1 MLVLRFAGSI
11 MQCWFWLVAVCCS
24 ARRNQEKKGA
34 QPEPRQG
41 HEKKHGRCHL
51 GRIVKRQQVKTF
63 MMLTMLGMLE
73 GMETWPGDDC
83 EHFLRVLAA
92 GRPPSDLAS
101 ELPCT
106 TAGGRVPP
114 FPAIFA
120 DLTQDDSGG
129 FGVGVGGAGCLYR
142 NDDADAGGSKS
153 LDKTARLGA
162 VRAVGATCSDS
173 HWSKAV
179 LLLDRYSSYC
189 ASLPKLPL
197 TCAAIARIV
206 AKLEIGGHYER
217 DLFLTENSGGWMV
230 AQDFATWVGMTFGC
244 TTEEIT
250 DSTLSK
256 HEFEVLKAL
265 DWKVDWPC
273 LEQWLHTISARFSV
287 LTGAQNN
294 EQLQMMMRSI
304 LISARAILT
313 TEAPHKLSH
322 GDLAMGL
329 FGAHVLLEPL
339 MGTPDELGEAGRSA
353 ATCPDRMVEV
363 VHSSQAWRKCRSCIQ

>member
-1 MLVLRFAGSI
+1 MALPTPI
-11 MQCWFWLVAVCCS
+11 
-24 ARRNQEKKGA
+24 
-34 QPEPRQG
+34 
-41 HEKKHGRCHL
+41 
-51 GRIVKRQQVKTF
+51 
-63 MMLTMLGMLE
+63 LE
-73 GMETWPGDDC
+73 DLEWAW
-83 EHFLRVLAA
+83 EELAA
-92 GRPPSDLAS
+92 STETMMRMREEDRKCFES
-101 ELPCT
+101 
-106 TAGGRVPP
+106 
-114 FPAIFA
+114 
-120 DLTQDDSGG
+120 Q
-129 FGVGVGGAGCLYR
+129 
-142 NDDADAGGSKS
+142 GSKS

-353 ATCPDRMVEV
+353 ATCPLLNWRELRNPTHPLQEWSKLFIALKPGGNADRASSEASSRLLDATNEAQQDEKEIGKNVQHAVRELQDAFRSMPMVT
-363 VHSSQAWRKCRSCIQ
+363 

>member
-1 MLVLRFAGSI
+1 MALPTPI
-11 MQCWFWLVAVCCS
+11 
-24 ARRNQEKKGA
+24 
-34 QPEPRQG
+34 
-41 HEKKHGRCHL
+41 
-51 GRIVKRQQVKTF
+51 
-63 MMLTMLGMLE
+63 LE
-73 GMETWPGDDC
+73 DLEWAW
-83 EHFLRVLAA
+83 EELAA
-92 GRPPSDLAS
+92 STETMMRMREEDRKCFES
-101 ELPCT
+101 
-106 TAGGRVPP
+106 
-114 FPAIFA
+114 
-120 DLTQDDSGG
+120 Q
-129 FGVGVGGAGCLYR
+129 
-142 NDDADAGGSKS
+142 GSKS

-162 VRAVGATCSDS
+162 VRCLAGATCSDS

-353 ATCPDRMVEV
+353 ATCPEWSKLFIALKPGGNADRASSEASSRLLDTLRLTAQQDEKEIGKNVQHAVRELQDAFRSMSMVT
-363 VHSSQAWRKCRSCIQ
+363 

>member
-1 MLVLRFAGSI
+1 
-11 MQCWFWLVAVCCS
+11 
-24 ARRNQEKKGA
+24 
-34 QPEPRQG
+34 
-41 HEKKHGRCHL
+41 
-51 GRIVKRQQVKTF
+51 
-63 MMLTMLGMLE
+63 
-73 GMETWPGDDC
+73 
-83 EHFLRVLAA
+83 
-92 GRPPSDLAS
+92 
-101 ELPCT
+101 
-106 TAGGRVPP
+106 
-114 FPAIFA
+114 
-120 DLTQDDSGG
+120 
-129 FGVGVGGAGCLYR
+129 
-142 NDDADAGGSKS
+142 
-153 LDKTARLGA
+153 
-162 VRAVGATCSDS
+162 
-173 HWSKAV
+173 
-179 LLLDRYSSYC
+179 
-189 ASLPKLPL
+189 
-197 TCAAIARIV
+197 
-206 AKLEIGGHYER
+206 
-217 DLFLTENSGGWMV
+217 MV

-339 MGTPDELGEAGRSA
+339 MGTPDELGEAGRRNADRASSEA
-353 ATCPDRMVEV
+353 SSRLLDTLRLTVQGPDSLLQFYLMPDATNEAQQDEKEIGKNVQHAVRELQDAFRSMSMVT
-363 VHSSQAWRKCRSCIQ
+363 